1 MKRKQLQDLQKVT
14 EAAFQREYQSLRP
27 VLEAEAQLQNQLA
40 RLDAQLARTRQE
52 AASTEGYRVT
62 GTDVL
67 WNGWESA
74 TRRQL
79 NMQLAGLRAQ
89 KLAALSELR
98 VAFGRKQA
106 VAKLSET
113 SKLTRR

>member
-1 MKRKQLQDLQKVT
+1 MKRKQLQGLEKVT

-27 VLEAEAQLQNQLA
+27 ILEAEARLQSQLA
-40 RLDAQLARTRQE
+40 HLDAQLQQTRRV

-67 WNGWESA
+67 WHGWESA

-89 KLAALSELR
+89 KLAALDELR

-106 VAKLSET
+106 VAKLSDT
-113 SKLTRR
+113 SEAKRR

>member
-1 MKRKQLQDLQKVT
+1 MKRKQLQDLAKVT

-27 VLEAEAQLQNQLA
+27 VLEAEARVQHQLV
-40 RLDAQLARTRQE
+40 RLDAQVQQTRQDLE
-52 AASTEGYRVT
+52 STEGYRVA

-79 NMQLAGLRAQ
+79 NTQLARLRAQ
-89 KLAALSELR
+89 KLTALANLR

-106 VAKLSET
+106 V
-113 SKLTRR
+113 SKLRKKHR